1 MSGEEDGAGVVCR
14 ILGARS
20 RALCSAHLSSCR
32 GGGGEQV
39 HGPPEPGVF
48 VGPSPFPS
56 SLILTVQRLPEVV
69 YYFSRAAVAI
79 YHKPGGLKQ
88 QKCMLSQF
96 WRLKSEIRVLA
107 GLVSSGA
114 SEGKSI
120 PCHSS

>member
-1 MSGEEDGAGVVCR
+1 MG
-14 ILGARS
+14 LGS
-20 RALCSAHLSSCR
+20 CALSWEPDPAPCAQHTCHPA
-32 GGGGEQV
+32 GGGAGEQV

-48 VGPSPFPS
+48 VGSSPFPS

-69 YYFSRAAVAI
+69 HYFSRAAVAI